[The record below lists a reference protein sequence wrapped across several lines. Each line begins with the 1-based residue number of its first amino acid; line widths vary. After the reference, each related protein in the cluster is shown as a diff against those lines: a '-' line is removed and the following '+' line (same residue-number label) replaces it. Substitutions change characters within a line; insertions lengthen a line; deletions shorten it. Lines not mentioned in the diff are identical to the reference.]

1 MENINE
7 RPELME
13 DELNLDDLDQVVGG
27 RNLKIEEVREEYEE
41 YIRNLVAGSMNDV
54 EQDLEKETDGHKLR

>member
-7 RPELME
+7 KPELME

-27 RNLKIEEVREEYEE
+27 RNLKIEEVREEYE
-41 YIRNLVAGSMNDV
+41 
-54 EQDLEKETDGHKLR
+54 

>member
-7 RPELME
+7 KPELME

>member
-7 RPELME
+7 KPELME

-41 YIRNLVAGSMNDV
+41 YIRNLVAGNMKDT
-54 EQDLEKETDGHKLR
+54 EEDFEKETDGPKLR

>member
-7 RPELME
+7 KPELME

-41 YIRNLVAGSMNDV
+41 YIRNLVAGNMNDV
-54 EQDLEKETDGHKLR
+54 EQDLEKETDGPKLR